1 MATNQKDTFLA
12 RSWLWLSVWLAFIA
26 TYFFRTNAYEIYTI
40 PVTPSTTN
48 PITSIEL
55 PTVQP
60 LSIEPLQ
67 TNVIDVVEPYIE
79 PIPVTKEHKEIR
91 SFILNMELE
100 VVKNLNTY
108 ALKLFNDNHLNEQ
121 NFDEILNR
129 IDVLRESTHIQ
140 TTLDETEYNM
150 ILLMIINTLNQIQ
163 TLHTIETHKANQ
175 EATLLEELE
184 ALEKEFEE
192 ITESEIM
199 QYDDLSDIDL
209 DDISLSDYEDED
221 DIEIEPIN
229 IPLEAF
235 TYDALIDKIQSQID
249 TIQSADKLLTKLD
262 DSVFSLLHGLV
273 ELFDKDDE
281 KASNIRDQLEKI
293 NPNAHKTGLHAL

>member
-26 TYFFRTNAYEIYTI
+26 TYFFRTNAYEIYKV
-40 PVTPSTTN
+40 PVTPSTAN
-48 PITSIEL
+48 PVTSIEL
-55 PTVQP
+55 PTIQP
-60 LSIEPLQ
+60 LSIDPLDI
-67 TNVIDVVEPYIE
+67 NVIDEVKPYIE

-100 VVKNLNTY
+100 VVKNLKIY
-108 ALKLFNDNHLNEQ
+108 ALELFNDNHLNEE
-121 NFDEILNR
+121 NFYEILNR
-129 IDVLRESTHIQ
+129 IDVLRESSHIQ
-140 TTLDETEYNM
+140 ITLDETEYKM

-163 TLHTIETHKANQ
+163 TLNTIETHKANQ
-175 EATLLEELE
+175 EATILEELE

-192 ITESEIM
+192 ITDREII

-221 DIEIEPIN
+221 DIEIKPMN
-229 IPLEAF
+229 IPLDAF
-235 TYDALIDKIQSQID
+235 TYDTLIDKIQSQID
-249 TIQSADKLLTKLD
+249 NIQSADNLLTKLD
-262 DSVFSLLHGLV
+262 DSVFRLLHSLV

-293 NPNAHKTGLHAL
+293 NANYHETRLHAL